1 LRLPSQKY
9 QSEEPS
15 VAFLSQSVGIPDLSK
30 LSLNYFGFSR
40 QRWNFDFDRGKAS
53 SVSLRSLPD
62 NLFHQFDWN
71 LFEVRFELDH
81 ETLWNTSA
89 R

>member
-1 LRLPSQKY
+1 L
-9 QSEEPS
+9 
-15 VAFLSQSVGIPDLSK
+15 
-30 LSLNYFGFSR
+30 
-40 QRWNFDFDRGKAS
+40 
-53 SVSLRSLPD
+53 LPD